1 MTGMPAVP
9 LLPSPPPKTR
19 RLVLRPFTL
28 ADAPFI
34 VVLLNSEGWLR
45 FIGDRGVR
53 TLDDART
60 YLQDGPMKMQALHG
74 FALWAVQRRKDSATI
89 GMCGLVRREGLD
101 DVDVGYALLPSHT
114 GRGYAREAAAA
125 TLRHGF
131 EALGLKRIVAITH
144 PDNAGSVR
152 VLQTIGMQF
161 ERRLRLPNHHED
173 SLLFGV
179 HTSGGAAAP

>member
-1 MTGMPAVP
+1 MAGMPAVP
-9 LLPSPPPKTR
+9 FLPSPPPKTR

-34 VVLLNSEGWLR
+34 VELLNSEGWLR
-45 FIGDRGVR
+45 FIGDRSVR

-60 YLQDGPMKMQALHG
+60 YLHDGPMKMQALHG
-74 FALWAVQRRKDSATI
+74 FALWAVQRRKDGAAI
-89 GMCGLVRREGLD
+89 GMCGLIRREGLD
-101 DVDVGYALLPSHT
+101 DVDVGYGFLPRHT

-131 EALGLKRIVAITH
+131 EQLGLKRIVAITH

-152 VLQTIGMQF
+152 VLQAIGMQF
-161 ERRLRLPNHHED
+161 ERRLRLPNHEQD
-173 SLLFGV
+173 SLLFG
-179 HTSGGAAAP
+179 AAPT

>member
-9 LLPSPPPKTR
+9 LLPSPPTKTR

-60 YLQDGPMKMQALHG
+60 YLQDGP
-74 FALWAVQRRKDSATI
+74 
-89 GMCGLVRREGLD
+89 
-101 DVDVGYALLPSHT
+101 
-114 GRGYAREAAAA
+114 
-125 TLRHGF
+125 
-131 EALGLKRIVAITH
+131 
-144 PDNAGSVR
+144 
-152 VLQTIGMQF
+152 
-161 ERRLRLPNHHED
+161 
-173 SLLFGV
+173 
-179 HTSGGAAAP
+179 